1 MTNGKYKSVVHR
13 AMVNSKTT
21 RISVATVYGPEVNKV
36 VAPAPE
42 FVDEGSNPAAYRG
55 MKYGDYFIADQ
66 TSTTKRLTSLDM
78 VRI

>member
-21 RISVATVYGPEVNKV
+21 RVSIATVYGPEVNKV
-36 VAPAPE
+36 VVPSPLL
-42 FVDEGSNPAAYRG
+42 VDDESNPAAYRG

-66 TSTTKRLTSLDM
+66 TSTTKQLSSLDM
-78 VRI
+78 VKI